1 MRVSKFALAALVA
14 GVAITTA
21 GAVTAQT
28 VKVTPLG
35 SHDGEFCRLDRAM
48 VFEDPDGTRI
58 LYDAGRTVA
67 GAGDPRLGRIDAV
80 LLSHVH
86 GDHLG
91 DRHIPA
97 ANAGEC
103 GRPDFSVAAAPTS
116 NSVNIVVAKGAKFIV
131 GAEMASFFSGK
142 VKNAGGDPK
151 LVQLARYGASR
162 KVGGVTIATVPA
174 VHSNG
179 LNPAF
184 IDNADHAAMLKDEG
198 LTAYVG
204 PPSGYVLSFSNG
216 LVAYLSGD
224 TGITAE
230 QELVVR
236 RHYGANLAVINIG
249 DVFTTGPAE
258 AAYVINELVKP
269 ASVIPSHANEVATQ
283 GGRVVAGS
291 RTDTFLKAV
300 KVPAH
305 LPLSG
310 KTMEFDGKGK
320 CVSGC

>member
-1 MRVSKFALAALVA
+1 MRPTNHALAVL
-14 GVAITTA
+14 TA
-21 GAVTAQT
+21 GIIGLGAASAIAQT

-48 VFEDPDGTRI
+48 IFEDPDGTRI

-67 GAGDPRLGRIDAV
+67 GAGDARLGKIDAV

-97 ANAGEC
+97 VNAGDC
-103 GRPDFSVAAAPTS
+103 SGPDFSVVDVPVS
-116 NSVNIVVAKGAKFIV
+116 NSVNIVVAKKAKFIV
-131 GAEMASFFSGK
+131 GAEMASFFAAK
-142 VKNAGGDPK
+142 VKGAGGDPK
-151 LVQLARYGASR
+151 LVELARYGASR
-162 KVGGVTIATVPA
+162 KVGGVSIATVPA

-179 LNPAF
+179 LNAAF
-184 IDNADHAAMLKDEG
+184 VDNKAHADMLKEEG

-216 LVAYLSGD
+216 LVVYLSGD

-230 QELVVR
+230 QDLVVR
-236 RHYGANLAVINIG
+236 QYYGAKLVVMNIG
-249 DVFTTGPAE
+249 DVFTTGPTE
-258 AAYVINELVKP
+258 AAHVINEMVKP
-269 ASVIPSHANEVATQ
+269 ASVIPSHANEVATD
-283 GGRVVAGS
+283 GGKVVAGS
-291 RTDTFLKAV
+291 RTDIFLKAI
-300 KVPAH
+300 KVPGH

-310 KTMEFDGKGK
+310 RTMAFDKNGK
-320 CVSGC
+320 CVEGC

>member
-1 MRVSKFALAALVA
+1 MRNACIALAALTVNVA
-14 GVAITTA
+14 FAVAA
-21 GAVTAQT
+21 PALAQT
-28 VKVTPLG
+28 VKITPLG

-48 VFEDPDGTRI
+48 IFEDPDGTRI

-67 GAGDPRLGRIDAV
+67 GAGDPRLGTINAV

-97 ANAGEC
+97 VNAGEC
-103 GRPDFSVAAAPTS
+103 GSPEFSVAATPSS
-116 NSVNIVVAKGAKFIV
+116 NSVKIVVAKGSKFIV
-131 GAEMASFFSGK
+131 GAEMASFFAAK
-142 VKNAGGDPK
+142 VKAAGGDPK
-151 LVQLARYGASR
+151 LVELARYGASR
-162 KVGGVTIATVPA
+162 QVGGVTVATVPA

-179 LNPAF
+179 LSPAF
-184 IDNADHAAMLKDEG
+184 IEHEEHAEALKASG
-198 LTAYVG
+198 LTAYLG

-230 QELVVR
+230 QDLVVR
-236 RHYGANLAVINIG
+236 RYYGATLAIINIG
-249 DVFTTGPAE
+249 DVFTTGPRE
-258 AAYVINELVKP
+258 AAHVINEMVKP
-269 ASVIPSHANEVATQ
+269 ASVIPSHANEVATE
-283 GGRVVAGS
+283 GGKVVPGS

-310 KTMEFDGKGK
+310 RTMEFNGKGK

>member
-1 MRVSKFALAALVA
+1 MRGSYVAVA
-14 GVAITTA
+14 GLALGVAVAAAVPAA
-21 GAVTAQT
+21 GQT

-67 GAGDPRLGRIDAV
+67 GAGDSRLGRIDAV
-80 LLSHVH
+80 LLTHVH

-91 DRHIPA
+91 DRHIA
-97 ANAGEC
+97 ETNAGDC
-103 GRPDFSVAAAPTS
+103 GGPEFSVVATPSS
-116 NSVNIVVAKGAKFIV
+116 NSVNIVVGKGAKFIV
-131 GAEMASFFSGK
+131 GAEMASFFAAK
-142 VKNAGGDPK
+142 VKSIGGDPK
-151 LVQLARYGASR
+151 LVELARYGASR
-162 KVGGVTIATVPA
+162 RVGGITIATVPA

-179 LNPAF
+179 LSPAF
-184 IDNADHAAMLKDEG
+184 IEHKEHAEALRSSG
-198 LTAYVG
+198 LTAYLG

-230 QELVVR
+230 QDLVVR
-236 RHYGANLAVINIG
+236 QYYGAKLVVMNIG
-249 DVFTTGPAE
+249 DVFTTGPRE

-269 ASVIPSHANEVATQ
+269 NAVIPSHANEVATQ
-283 GGRVVAGS
+283 DGKVVPGS
-291 RTDTFLKAV
+291 RTDTFIKAV

-310 KTMEFDGKGK
+310 RTMEFDRKGK
-320 CVSGC
+320 CLAGC